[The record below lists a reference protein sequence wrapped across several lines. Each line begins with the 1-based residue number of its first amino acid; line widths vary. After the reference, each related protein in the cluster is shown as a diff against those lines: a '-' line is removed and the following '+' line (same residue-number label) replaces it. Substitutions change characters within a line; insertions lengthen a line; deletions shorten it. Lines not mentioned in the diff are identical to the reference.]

1 MFSALAGLGMNA
13 GADGDLTAFA
23 ANPGAGLGGAPMA
36 GSPVV
41 RP

>member
-1 MFSALAGLGMNA
+1 MNA
-13 GADGDLTAFA
+13 GADRDLTAFA

-41 RP
+41 RQ